1 MLELRNVCKSYTTAD
16 FTQVALDHVSVAFRD
31 NEFVAILGPSGSG
44 KTTML
49 NIIGGLDHY
58 DSGDLLVDGIST
70 KKYKDRDWDAYRN
83 NRIGFV
89 FQSYN
94 LIPHQTI
101 LENVELALTLSG
113 VSRKERRQR
122 AKEALEKVG
131 LGEHINKKPSQLSGG
146 QMQRVAIARALI
158 NDPEILLADEPT
170 GALDSKTSVQIM
182 DLLEEIADDRLVIMV
197 THNPD
202 LAEQYAT
209 RIVNLTD
216 GVITGDTNPFDPYR
230 EGVALRAA
238 KPARKTH
245 MSWFT
250 ALSLSF
256 RNLMTKKGRTFM
268 TAFAGSI
275 GIIGIAAI
283 LALANGV
290 NSYIADIEEETL
302 SEYPLSIT
310 SQGFDMTSL
319 LTDSTSAA
327 EEDDDEETSLR
338 DSILAV
344 FSNDDEDEE
353 DEDSDV
359 IGEVKIITSMFGS
372 IESNDL
378 ASLKEYLDSGESGIE
393 EYVNAIE
400 YTYDITPQ
408 IYSSDTSE
416 GVHQVNPDTTFSSLG
431 LSSTSTTSSLLSSYT
446 STDIF
451 DLLPSESSLYE
462 DQYDI
467 VAGRWPESYDEIVLV
482 LTSGGS
488 VSDFMMYAM
497 GLRDYDELEDM
508 VQQFVEGEEVE
519 DSSEYLEFTYDDI
532 LDITFKLVNACD
544 YYEYDEEYDVWTDK
558 TDDEDYM
565 IELVE
570 NGVTLHIVGIVQP
583 NEDATVTSLSAG
595 LYYTQD
601 LVEYIVEQASESE
614 IVQQQLDD
622 PSIDVFTGEAF
633 VEDDDDSG
641 DDDSSFTIESL
652 FTIDEEKI
660 SAAFTIDEDALT
672 EGLSDLDLDLSDISI
687 DTSSLGSFDTSSIS
701 IDTSSIDLSGI
712 TLDLSGIEIT
722 IDGVEPTID
731 YDALASAISIDSEA
745 LTSAIQSAVSIDSTA
760 LANTLASSI
769 SSDTL
774 ASAISINYDELASA
788 VSINVSELAT
798 TMKDFFNSEEYSSIS
813 DSYTY
818 EQAVSDYLS
827 SVDSSTLFSVDP
839 DALSNAIDISYES
852 LASAVASS
860 ISSDALSSAI
870 EIDPDALSS
879 AVSSAITIDSTALAS
894 AIDTSSM
901 MDEIAS
907 QVESQVESQVSSVVT
922 EQLVPQIVSS
932 LSSQIMS
939 QLSTQIST
947 AVQSYLESALSTA
960 MEEMSASLEEQ
971 INEAMESYTS
981 QLSENMANAISID
994 EEAFADAFST
1004 TMTEE
1009 ELTELLMALFSTDEA
1024 SYADN
1029 LATLGYADFDDPT
1042 AIDIYPTD
1050 FESKEEVTRILD
1062 EYNDALVEAGE
1073 EDSVVTYTDVVGSLM
1088 SSVTTIVNMI
1098 SYVLTAFVSISLVVS
1113 SIMIGIITYI
1123 SVLERKKEI
1132 GILRSIGASK
1142 GDVANVFNAETI
1154 IVGLCAGIIGIVIT
1168 ILASLI
1174 VNPIMYNMYGVPQ
1187 VMKLPWQAA
1196 IGLILL
1202 STFLTFLSG
1211 LIPSS
1216 AASRKDPVEALRS
1229 E

>member
-338 DSILAV
+338 DSILAT
-344 FSNDDEDEE
+344 FTSDDEEE
-353 DEDSDV
+353 DEDSNV
-359 IGEVKIITSMFGS
+359 ISEVKIITSMFGS

-431 LSSTSTTSSLLSSYT
+431 LSSTSTTSSLISSYT

-633 VEDDDDSG
+633 VDDDDDS

-731 YDALASAISIDSEA
+731 YDALASAISIDSDA
-745 LTSAIQSAVSIDSTA
+745 LTSAVSSSINADTITSAITSSISSIDST
-760 LANTLASSI
+760 TLSSAIVNSIDTEAVI
-769 SSDTL
+769 SSMT
-774 ASAISINYDELASA
+774 SIME
-788 VSINVSELAT
+788 
-798 TMKDFFNSEEYSSIS
+798 DFFDSEYYSQYGTSLLS
-813 DSYTY
+813 GGDYTL
-818 EQAVSDYLS
+818 EQAMSDYLS
-827 SVDSSTLFSVDP
+827 SDSVKSS
-839 DALSNAIDISYES
+839 LSSSIAGAIDTSS
-852 LASAVASS
+852 VASAIAGAIDST
-860 ISSDALSSAI
+860 IISSAI
-870 EIDPDALSS
+870 ADAIDSTALSS